1 MAEIRV
7 ERTPKRGLG
16 WLWALLLVLLLAAVA
31 WYLWSNGHFG
41 GQPGTTTP
49 DSTRVSTMPGHTIG
63 PAGGDALAWRP
74 SLAA

>member
-31 WYLWSNGHFG
+31 WYLWSTGTFG
-41 GQPGTTTP
+41 TRPATTP
-49 DSTRVSTMPGHTIG
+49 DTTRVGLEAGHSIAPGAFAAIAV
-63 PAGGDALAWRP
+63 PP
-74 SLAA
+74 SLAS

>member
-41 GQPGTTTP
+41 GQPTTTP
-49 DSTRVSTMPGHTIG
+49 DTTRVGLETAPPIVRAI
-63 PAGGDALAWRP
+63 PWQP

>member
-31 WYLWSNGHFG
+31 WYLWSTGTFG
-41 GQPGTTTP
+41 TRPATTP
-49 DSTRVSTMPGHTIG
+49 DTTRVGLEAGRSIAPGGQVAI
-63 PAGGDALAWRP
+63 AWQP
-74 SLAA
+74 SRAA

>member
-16 WLWALLLVLLLAAVA
+16 WLWALLLVLVLAAVA

-41 GQPGTTTP
+41 GQPGSTTP
-49 DSTRVSTMPGHTIG
+49 DTTRVGTRSGRLIVP
-63 PAGGDALAWRP
+63 DARDATAWRP

>member
-31 WYLWSNGHFG
+31 WYLWSTGTFG
-41 GQPGTTTP
+41 TRPATTP
-49 DSTRVSTMPGHTIG
+49 DSTRVGLETGPSITPGAHVAIE
-63 PAGGDALAWRP
+63 WQP

>member
-31 WYLWSNGHFG
+31 WYLWSTGTFG
-41 GQPGTTTP
+41 TRPATTP
-49 DSTRVSTMPGHTIG
+49 DTTRVGFETGHSSTPIGHAAFAI
-63 PAGGDALAWRP
+63 RP

>member
-31 WYLWSNGHFG
+31 WYLWSAGHFG
-41 GQPGTTTP
+41 GQPATSP
-49 DSTRVSTMPGHTIG
+49 DSTRVGLETGRAISPGLRTMSWQP
-63 PAGGDALAWRP
+63 PR
-74 SLAA
+74 AA